1 MTRQVDDITAH
12 LSQLVVAEFEKNLA
26 NHVEI
31 AQKDSMELGNIN
43 SDGQDLDQNGIDA
56 N

>member
-1 MTRQVDDITAH
+1 MERISRRFKVITP
-12 LSQLVVAEFEKNLA
+12 AEFEKNLA